1 MTEPIEIKSL
11 CFKYEP
17 DGRYIFKGLDLKVK
31 KGEILAVVGP
41 SGIGKS
47 TLCYCL
53 SGIIPHVYHGIMQGE
68 VCLNGKSTL
77 KMTLP
82 EIATMLGIV
91 FQNPDNQLF
100 SPTVEDEIAFGPE
113 NLCLPRAEIGRRID
127 EALRDVGMDNFRLFS
142 PHHLSGGQKQLIA
155 LASALSLNPEVLIF
169 DEAMSQIDADGKKT
183 VKEIIRK
190 LKQEGKT
197 VIMIEHDYDNLKIA
211 DRAMLLKDGCLRPFE
226 GILR

>member
-1 MTEPIEIKSL
+1 MSEPIEVRDLS
-11 CFKYEP
+11 FKYEP
-17 DGRYIFKGLDLKVK
+17 DGKYILQGLDLTVK
-31 KGEILAVVGP
+31 KGEILAVVGL

-53 SGIIPHVYHGIMQGE
+53 SGIIPHVYQGLMQGE
-68 VCLNGKSTL
+68 VCLSGKSTL

-82 EIATMLGIV
+82 EIATTLGIV

-113 NLCLPRAEIGRRID
+113 NLCLPREEIGRRIN
-127 EALRDVGMDNFRLFS
+127 EALHAVGMENFRLFN

-155 LASALSLNPEVLIF
+155 LASVLSLNPEILIF
-169 DEAMSQIDADGKKT
+169 DEAMSQIDAAGKAA
-183 VKEIIRK
+183 VKEIMQK

-197 VIMIEHDYDNLKIA
+197 VVMIEHDYDNLKIA
-211 DRAMLLKDGCLRPFE
+211 DRAMLLTNGGLSPFE
-226 GILR
+226 GSR